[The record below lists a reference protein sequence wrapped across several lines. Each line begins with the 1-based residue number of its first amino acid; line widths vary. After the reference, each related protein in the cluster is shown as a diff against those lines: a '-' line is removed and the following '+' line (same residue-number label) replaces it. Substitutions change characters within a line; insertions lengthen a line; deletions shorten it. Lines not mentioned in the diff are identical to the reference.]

1 MAAITESV
9 DSGVGEGI
17 ENSLVKPEESDQVK
31 KLNPEAKEF
40 IPSYKKKNN
49 NQSLSSGDFAITK
62 KQSGVEEFYKKDGSR
77 RRNDYNNQGRKVRL
91 GGRASKAQR
100 DDSIRRTV
108 YVSDIDQTVTE
119 EVLAGLFSS
128 YGQVVDCRICGD
140 PNSVLRFA
148 FVEFSDDQG
157 ARAALSVGGTI
168 IGYHPVR
175 VLPSKTAIL
184 PVNPTF
190 LPRSEDEREKCT
202 RTIYCTNV
210 DKNATEDDVRIFFES
225 ACGEVTRIRLLG
237 DQLHSTRIAFVEFA
251 IAESAVAALNCSGVV
266 LGSQPIRVSP
276 SKTPMR
282 GAIGRRFSNPSN
294 GFSLASIVKHTPFL
308 IQPTSH
314 FSSDGGA
321 GRGRGR
327 GGGSGSPAAGA
338 GQFGFNREPEKTN
351 EPVGQARGSSQSP
364 GGYGH
369 GRGRP
374 IQSDP
379 ISPPFSSFVKPDS
392 HSVGRGRGSLGSDP
406 VSPFSP
412 EPPRHP
418 APPQPHQPRFE
429 PHQPPKD
436 GFQGSPP
443 FAKLEATKDATSPP
457 PPGAPNNISNALGS
471 GAGRGKPFVQN
482 EDNRHIQRS
491 PQPPPQRQKRAQP
504 PKDTAPRP
512 QLSPEEAGRRAR
524 SQLSR
529 GEAAEGGGGG
539 VRGRGG
545 GRGRGRGARGRGRGR
560 GGEGWRDDKK
570 EEEAEQEALSVFV
583 GDNADGEKFAKK
595 MGDEIMAQLAD
606 GYEDICERALP
617 STAHDALVD
626 AYDTNLMIECEPEYL
641 MPDFGS
647 NPDIDEKPPMPLRE
661 CLEKVKPFIVA
672 LEGIKDQEEW
682 EEAIEEVMAEAP
694 RMKQIVDHYSGPDR
708 VTAKKQNEELD
719 RIATT
724 LPQSAPDSVK
734 RFADRVALSLKS
746 NPGWGFDKKYQFMDK
761 LVLEVSQ
768 NYK

>member
-1 MAAITESV
+1 
-9 DSGVGEGI
+9 
-17 ENSLVKPEESDQVK
+17 
-31 KLNPEAKEF
+31 
-40 IPSYKKKNN
+40 
-49 NQSLSSGDFAITK
+49 
-62 KQSGVEEFYKKDGSR
+62 
-77 RRNDYNNQGRKVRL
+77 
-91 GGRASKAQR
+91 
-100 DDSIRRTV
+100 
-108 YVSDIDQTVTE
+108 
-119 EVLAGLFSS
+119 
-128 YGQVVDCRICGD
+128 
-140 PNSVLRFA
+140 
-148 FVEFSDDQG
+148 
-157 ARAALSVGGTI
+157 
-168 IGYHPVR
+168 
-175 VLPSKTAIL
+175 
-184 PVNPTF
+184 
-190 LPRSEDEREKCT
+190 
-202 RTIYCTNV
+202 
-210 DKNATEDDVRIFFES
+210 
-225 ACGEVTRIRLLG
+225 
-237 DQLHSTRIAFVEFA
+237 
-251 IAESAVAALNCSGVV
+251 
-266 LGSQPIRVSP
+266 
-276 SKTPMR
+276 MR
-282 GAIGRRFSNPSN
+282 GAIGRRLSNPNN
-294 GFSLASIVKHTPFL
+294 GFSLSSIVKHSPFL
-308 IQPTSH
+308 IQPSSH
-314 FSSDGGA
+314 FSSSSSDGAA

-327 GGGSGSPAAGA
+327 GGSGSPAAGN
-338 GQFGFNREPEKTN
+338 GQFGFSREPERDN
-351 EPVGQARGSSQSP
+351 EPVGQARVSSESQSQSP

-379 ISPPFSSFVKPDS
+379 ISPPFSPFVKPDS

-418 APPQPHQPRFE
+418 QQQQTRFE
-429 PHQPPKD
+429 PQKPRYEPHQTRFEPQQTRFEPAKD
-436 GFQGSPP
+436 DFQGSPP
-443 FAKLEATKDATSPP
+443 FAKLEATKDATLPP
-457 PPGAPNNISNALGS
+457 QPSLESKPGQTAQSNNISNALGS
-471 GAGRGKPFVQN
+471 GAGRGTPFVRSAPPQN
-482 EDNRHIQRS
+482 EQSRHIQ
-491 PQPPPQRQKRAQP
+491 QRQKRVQP
-504 PKDTAPRP
+504 RKDEAPRP

-529 GEAAEGGGGG
+529 GEAEGGGGGGG

-583 GDNADGEKFAKK
+583 GDSADGEKFAKK
-595 MGDEIMAQLAD
+595 MGTEIMNQLAE

-647 NPDIDEKPPMPLRE
+647 NPDIDEKPPMSLRD

-672 LEGIKDQEEW
+672 YEGIKDQEEW
-682 EEAIEEVMAEAP
+682 EEAIGEVMAEAP
-694 RMKQIVDHYSGPDR
+694 LMKDIVDHYSGPDR

-724 LPQSAPDSVK
+724 VPQSAPDAVK
-734 RFADRVALSLKS
+734 RFADRAALSLKS

>member
-1 MAAITESV
+1 
-9 DSGVGEGI
+9 
-17 ENSLVKPEESDQVK
+17 
-31 KLNPEAKEF
+31 
-40 IPSYKKKNN
+40 
-49 NQSLSSGDFAITK
+49 
-62 KQSGVEEFYKKDGSR
+62 
-77 RRNDYNNQGRKVRL
+77 
-91 GGRASKAQR
+91 
-100 DDSIRRTV
+100 
-108 YVSDIDQTVTE
+108 
-119 EVLAGLFSS
+119 
-128 YGQVVDCRICGD
+128 
-140 PNSVLRFA
+140 
-148 FVEFSDDQG
+148 
-157 ARAALSVGGTI
+157 
-168 IGYHPVR
+168 
-175 VLPSKTAIL
+175 
-184 PVNPTF
+184 
-190 LPRSEDEREKCT
+190 
-202 RTIYCTNV
+202 
-210 DKNATEDDVRIFFES
+210 
-225 ACGEVTRIRLLG
+225 
-237 DQLHSTRIAFVEFA
+237 
-251 IAESAVAALNCSGVV
+251 
-266 LGSQPIRVSP
+266 
-276 SKTPMR
+276 MR
-282 GAIGRRFSNPSN
+282 GAIGRRLSNPSN
-294 GFSLASIVKHTPFL
+294 GFSLASIVKHAPFL
-308 IQPTSH
+308 VQPTSH
-314 FSSDGGA
+314 FSSSSSDGGA

-327 GGGSGSPAAGA
+327 GRGGSGSPAAGA
-338 GQFGFNREPEKTN
+338 GQFGFNREPEKAN
-351 EPVGQARGSSQSP
+351 EPQSQSQSP

-392 HSVGRGRGSLGSDP
+392 LSVGRGRGSLGSDP

-412 EPPRHP
+412 QPPRHP
-418 APPQPHQPRFE
+418 APPQPQQPRFE
-429 PHQPPKD
+429 PHQQPRFEPAKD
-436 GFQGSPP
+436 GVQGSPP

-457 PPGAPNNISNALGS
+457 PPGAPNNISNALVS

-482 EDNRHIQRS
+482 EDTRHIQRS
-491 PQPPPQRQKRAQP
+491 PQPPQRQKRAQP
-504 PKDTAPRP
+504 PKDITPRP

-529 GEAAEGGGGG
+529 GEAEGGSGGG

-595 MGDEIMAQLAD
+595 MGDEIMAQLAE

-647 NPDIDEKPPMPLRE
+647 NPDIDEKPPIPLRE

-682 EEAIEEVMAEAP
+682 EEAIGEAMAEAP
-694 RMKQIVDHYSGPDR
+694 RMKEIVDHYSGPDR

-724 LPQSAPDSVK
+724 VPQSAPDSVK

>member
-17 ENSLVKPEESDQVK
+17 ENRLVKPEESDQVK

-40 IPSYKKKNN
+40 IPCYKKEIN

-62 KQSGVEEFYKKDGSR
+62 KHSGGEEFNKQDGR
-77 RRNDYNNQGRKVRL
+77 RRNGYNQGRKVRL
-91 GGRASKAQR
+91 SGRGSKAQR
-100 DDSIRRTV
+100 EDSIRRTV
-108 YVSDIDQTVTE
+108 YVSDIDQSVTE

-148 FVEFSDDQG
+148 FVEFYDDQG
-157 ARAALSVGGTI
+157 ARAALGVGGTI

-190 LPRSEDEREKCT
+190 LPRSEDERDKCT

-251 IAESAVAALNCSGVV
+251 IADSAVAALNCSGVV

-282 GAIGRRFSNPSN
+282 GAIGRRLSNPSN

-308 IQPTSH
+308 VQPTSH
-314 FSSDGGA
+314 FSSSSSSSNDGGA

-327 GGGSGSPAAGA
+327 GGSGSPAAGA
-338 GQFGFNREPEKTN
+338 GQFGFNREPEKAN
-351 EPVGQARGSSQSP
+351 EPVGQARGSSESQSP

-392 HSVGRGRGSLGSDP
+392 LSVGRGRGSLGSDP

-418 APPQPHQPRFE
+418 APPQPQQTRFE
-429 PHQPPKD
+429 PAKD
-436 GFQGSPP
+436 GVQGSPP

-471 GAGRGKPFVQN
+471 GAGRGKP
-482 EDNRHIQRS
+482 DTRHIQRS
-491 PQPPPQRQKRAQP
+491 PQRQKRVQP
-504 PKDTAPRP
+504 PKDTTPRP

-529 GEAAEGGGGG
+529 GEAEGGSGGG
-539 VRGRGG
+539 VKGRGG

-595 MGDEIMAQLAD
+595 MGDEIMAQLAE

-682 EEAIEEVMAEAP
+682 EEAIGEAMAEAP
-694 RMKQIVDHYSGPDR
+694 HMKEIVDHYSGPDR

-724 LPQSAPDSVK
+724 VPQSAPDSVK